1 MNPSSSV
8 VWGARPFQAPGSVGK
23 AVRLLLVIEAILG
36 VVSSVATFIA
46 SRGDTFMRF
55 PGIVPGIRQR
65 ISPFGFYPQPMGTVV
80 WIASLVSTG
89 TVICWLIWQHRA
101 QANVWAIPSP
111 VKPDITPGWA
121 VGWWFVPVAN
131 LVMPFLAVR
140 ELSRRSA
147 DATGSQRSA
156 LILWTWWLCWVGAL
170 VIAAIGSVSTLGA
183 FFSRFADAI
192 DASTGAVEAI
202 VVPMDAVRTGVQ
214 LLAFGYLVRA
224 VAACLAYAVVT
235 GIERDQTVIANA
247 PPVIPAR
254 PDVVLSS

>member
-23 AVRLLLVIEAILG
+23 AVRLLLVVEAILG
-36 VVSSVATFIA
+36 VVSSVATFVA
-46 SRGDTFMRF
+46 SRGETFTRF
-55 PGIVPGIRQR
+55 PGIVPGTRQR

-89 TVICWLIWQHRA
+89 TVICWLVWQHRA

-147 DATGSQRSA
+147 DAAGSTRSA
-156 LILWTWWLCWVGAL
+156 LILWAWWLCWVGAM
-170 VIAAIGSVSTLGA
+170 VIAAIGSVSTVVA

-192 DASTGAVEAI
+192 DTSTGAIDAI

-214 LLAFGYLVRA
+214 LLAVGYLVRA

-235 GIERDQTVIANA
+235 GIEHDQTVIANT